1 VNARQQSGFG
11 KPGCV
16 TFAGGHT
23 PFFPVTKDFFV
34 KRTLLSTLTLSLLS
48 AFAGAA
54 DNAHPAAAGTAS
66 GIETQYIDQGVRVQ
80 DDFFGHLNG
89 KWLKTTEIPSDRSS
103 WGTFM
108 KLRDDTQEQIRV
120 IVEADQK
127 KPGKKAGSDEQKI
140 GDLYSSFMDEQK
152 LETLGTRPL
161 AGELQRIR
169 ALKDK
174 HGVPALVAHLSQ
186 IGVATPYGI
195 GVAQDAKESTR
206 YATIIRQGGLG
217 LPDRDYYLKLDD
229 KRMAGI
235 RAKYEQHI
243 ASMLALAGDKDAA
256 AKAKAILAFET
267 ELAQVQWSR
276 VELRDPNKSYNKMS
290 VDELAK
296 LAPDYDWKAA
306 LAAAGVGNKASYVIV
321 GQPSYVSGFNQ
332 VLAKT
337 DLDTVKAY
345 FQWQLLR
352 EYAPYLS
359 KAFVDENFDFYGK
372 TLTGVTENRPRW
384 KIGVSTVEG
393 ALGEALG
400 REYVAQYFPPERKA
414 RMEELVKNVL
424 AAYKESIDHL
434 DWMGPETKKEA
445 QAKLAKFNPKIGY
458 PNKWRDYSKLAIKKD
473 DLVGNV
479 MRTATFA
486 YNRNINKLGKPID
499 REEWGMTPQ
508 TINAYYNPRM
518 NEIVFPAAI
527 LQPPF
532 FNAQADDAVNYGA
545 IGAVIGH
552 EIGHGFDD
560 KGSQSDGNGNL
571 RNWWSKEDEAR
582 FKAKTDM
589 LVKQYDAFEPVPGY
603 HVNGS
608 LTLGENIGDNSGLAI
623 AYKAYKISLH
633 GQPAPV
639 IDGLTGDQRFF
650 MGFGQVWRS
659 KMRDEAQ
666 INQVKTD
673 PHSPGQFRANGTLR
687 NQAAFYEAF
696 GVKEG
701 DKMYLKPEDRVTIW

>member
-1 VNARQQSGFG
+1 
-11 KPGCV
+11 
-16 TFAGGHT
+16 
-23 PFFPVTKDFFV
+23 V
-34 KRTLLSTLTLSLLS
+34 KRYLLSTLTLSLMA

-54 DNAHPAAAGTAS
+54 DNVHSAAAGMTS

-89 KWLKTTEIPSDRSS
+89 KWLQTTEIPSDRTS
-103 WGTFM
+103 WGTFI
-108 KLRDDTQEQIRV
+108 KLRDDTQGQIRG

-140 GDLYSSFMDEQK
+140 GDLYTSFMDEKK
-152 LETLGTRPL
+152 LETLGYKPL

-174 HGVPALVAHLSQ
+174 KGVPALVAHLSQ

-195 GVAQDAKESTR
+195 GVAQDAKASTK
-206 YATIIRQGGLG
+206 YATYIRQGGLG
-217 LPDRDYYLKLDD
+217 LPDRDYYLKMDD

-235 RAKYEQHI
+235 KAKYEQHVTNI
-243 ASMLALAGDKDAA
+243 LALAGDKDAA
-256 AKAKAILAFET
+256 AKAKAIVAFET
-267 ELAQVQWSR
+267 ELAQVQWNR
-276 VELRDPNKSYNKMS
+276 VELRDPNKSYNKMG
-290 VDELAK
+290 VDELSK
-296 LAPDYDWKAA
+296 LAPGYDWKAA
-306 LAAAGVGNKASYVIV
+306 LGAAGIGNKAEYVIV
-321 GQPSYVSGFNQ
+321 GQPSYITGFNE

-359 KAFVDENFDFYGK
+359 QAFVDERFDFYGK
-372 TLTGVTENRPRW
+372 TLSGVKEMEPRW
-384 KIGVSTVEG
+384 KRGVATVEG

-400 REYVAQYFPPERKA
+400 REYTAQYFPPERKA

-424 AAYKESIDHL
+424 AAYKESINNL
-434 DWMGPETKKEA
+434 DWMGAETKKEA

-508 TINAYYNPRM
+508 TINAYYNSRL

-532 FNAQADDAVNYGA
+532 FNAAADDAVNYGA

-560 KGSQSDGNGNL
+560 KGSQSDGDGNL
-571 RNWWSKEDEAR
+571 RNWWTAEDQAR

-603 HVNGS
+603 HVNGA

-633 GQPAPV
+633 GKEAPV